1 MSTPESPAPRP
12 PMAQIKS
19 RVESKYLPILTLVLV
34 GLLAV
39 WQAGRWVDE
48 FVRGDRQDRLM
59 LRAAYRAVR
68 EGYIHD
74 VAGRRLVWG
83 AIRGMVHELNDPHCA
98 FVPPK
103 ENRLIQQTQK
113 GEFGGV
119 GIEVALK
126 AGQVV
131 VIAPV
136 DDHPAQKAG
145 VLAGDV
151 IVAVD
156 GQRCTGLN
164 LNQVAGRI
172 LGIVGTTVT
181 LTVTRADVDEPI
193 DFPLD
198 RVAIKISLVR
208 HRMLPGGIGVVRI
221 GFFAERVAEDF
232 GKAIAELKKRNLRG
246 LVLDLRFN
254 PGGIV
259 DEAVKVVDALVDDG
273 LIVSTRSRH
282 KYEVIRR
289 EASKEATL
297 TSVPLVVLVN
307 QGSASASE
315 IVAGALQD
323 HGRAVLIGVKTFG
336 KGSVSKNVDLPDRS
350 SLVLTVARYYTPK
363 GRCIEGVG
371 LQPDVEEPAART
383 PAPPT
388 SDAALGRAIAFLK
401 NRL

>member
-1 MSTPESPAPRP
+1 
-12 PMAQIKS
+12 MAQIKS

-48 FVRGDRQDRLM
+48 FVRGDRQDRLT
-59 LRAAYRAVR
+59 LRAAYQAVR

-172 LGIVGTTVT
+172 RGIVGTTVT

-193 DFPLD
+193 DFPLE

-208 HRMLPGGIGVVRI
+208 HRADKRNGATRLCWSIGIG
-221 GFFAERVAEDF
+221 
-232 GKAIAELKKRNLRG
+232 G
-246 LVLDLRFN
+246 L
-254 PGGIV
+254 
-259 DEAVKVVDALVDDG
+259 AM
-273 LIVSTRSRH
+273 
-282 KYEVIRR
+282 
-289 EASKEATL
+289 
-297 TSVPLVVLVN
+297 
-307 QGSASASE
+307 
-315 IVAGALQD
+315 
-323 HGRAVLIGVKTFG
+323 
-336 KGSVSKNVDLPDRS
+336 
-350 SLVLTVARYYTPK
+350 TP
-363 GRCIEGVG
+363 
-371 LQPDVEEPAART
+371 
-383 PAPPT
+383 
-388 SDAALGRAIAFLK
+388 
-401 NRL
+401 